1 MPNNLQKVAKGILD
15 ENLSDSLGISLIY
28 SALEEM
34 EKTNKSLKL
43 PGFENWN
50 NRKIFFLSFAR
61 VGILNFHFPTNITF
75 RGKLIFFL
83 FQLHCYDATPGYEE
97 TMGKYFTHSPQKYR
111 VNSPLQNFEE
121 FSKVFNCPVDSPMN
135 PSLKCKLW

>member
-75 RGKLIFFL
+75 RGKLFF
-83 FQLHCYDATPGYEE
+83 F
-97 TMGKYFTHSPQKYR
+97 YFSYIVMMRHQVMKKQWENISLTALKNIVWIVLYKISKNFQKYLT
-111 VNSPLQNFEE
+111 VQLTVQWIQ
-121 FSKVFNCPVDSPMN
+121 V
-135 PSLKCKLW
+135 